1 MMLDRLP
8 KTYHQIKEF
17 VELMNA
23 EQLAFEKLEAAFNKV
38 LDNQY
43 VATSDVSSVKRLEAI
58 LNIQADPTK
67 ESLSFR
73 RKRILNRYLIKPP
86 FTIRYLQQ
94 RLDFLVG
101 KGRTLVEL
109 EPIEFIIR
117 VKTNVD
123 NAILFKELE
132 RTVRTTIPAN
142 LVYQQQTTVHDKIE
156 LKERIVR
163 KEVTWNYKLD
173 GTWKL
178 GEKPFASYGQGVDVK

>member
-8 KTYHQIKEF
+8 KIYHPIKEF

-23 EQLAFEKLEAAFNKV
+23 EQQAFDKVEATFNKV

-86 FTIRYLQQ
+86 FTVRYLQQ

-101 KGRTLVEL
+101 QGRTFVEVDS
-109 EPIEFIIR
+109 PFIIR
-117 VKTNVD
+117 VKTNVED
-123 NAILFKELE
+123 AILFKELE

-178 GEKPFASYGQGVDVK
+178 GEKPFASYGQGVNVK

>member
-1 MMLDRLP
+1 MMLDKIP
-8 KTYHQIKEF
+8 EIYHSIKEF

-23 EQLAFEKLEAAFNKV
+23 EQQAFDKVEAAFNKL

-73 RKRILNRYLIKPP
+73 RKRILNRYLVKPP

-101 KGRTLVEL
+101 KGRTFVEL
-109 EPIEFIIR
+109 EPLEFIIR
-117 VKTNVD
+117 VKTNID
-123 NAILFKELE
+123 DAILFKELE
-132 RTVRTTIPAN
+132 RTVKTTIPAN
-142 LVYQQQTTVHDKIE
+142 LIYQQQTTVRDKIE
-156 LKERIVR
+156 LRERIVR

-178 GEKPFASYGQGVDVK
+178 GQKPFASYGQGVDVK